1 MKNSTG
7 GYGHSNPQRFHSRTS
22 ISLSPLFFL
31 EDLMGLLWLYSIF
44 LISTTTRKRNP
55 YLASEKSYSDKLMW
69 QQERVAI
76 RNRDDTIRSHVEYF
90 GPRDREEREG
100 REDEETESSL
110 QSGPMHACSS

>member
-1 MKNSTG
+1 
-7 GYGHSNPQRFHSRTS
+7 
-22 ISLSPLFFL
+22 
-31 EDLMGLLWLYSIF
+31 
-44 LISTTTRKRNP
+44 
-55 YLASEKSYSDKLMW
+55 MW